1 MINCIFFLLKLT
13 SSFLGLPEKVAFYFV
28 SGICAG
34 LVFLLCLFGLRSTL
48 VKDVKEL
55 VSELKT
61 SRRQQK
67 EFMDDLFEDDISDSS
82 SFRCLTQSHSRT
94 DAFAPSTLTV
104 EVVQREVE
112 QMRNM
117 FNGDIWPRHDSS
129 PYSIHKIKAYDN

>member
-1 MINCIFFLLKLT
+1 MINCIFYLLKLT
-13 SSFLGLPEKVAFYFV
+13 FPGLPERVALYFV

-61 SRRQQK
+61 SQRQQK

-94 DAFAPSTLTV
+94 DAFAPSALTV
-104 EVVQREVE
+104 ELVQREVE
-112 QMRNM
+112 QMKNV
-117 FNGDIWPRHDSS
+117 FNGDIWPHHDSS

>member
-1 MINCIFFLLKLT
+1 MAL
-13 SSFLGLPEKVAFYFV
+13 YFV

-67 EFMDDLFEDDISDSS
+67 EFMDDLFEDEVSDSS
-82 SFRCLTQSHSRT
+82 SFCRLTQSRCTT
-94 DAFAPSTLTV
+94 DAFTPSTLTV
-104 EVVQREVE
+104 ELGQRQVE
-112 QMRNM
+112 QMRNV
-117 FNGDIWPRHDSS
+117 FSGDIWPHRDSS
-129 PYSIHKIKAYDN
+129 PYSIRKIKAYDN

>member
-1 MINCIFFLLKLT
+1 MAL
-13 SSFLGLPEKVAFYFV
+13 YFV

-48 VKDVKEL
+48 VKDAKEL
-55 VSELKT
+55 VSELKA

-82 SFRCLTQSHSRT
+82 SFRHLTQSPCT
-94 DAFAPSTLTV
+94 ADAFAPSPLTV
-104 EVVQREVE
+104 DLVQREVE
-112 QMRNM
+112 QMRNV
-117 FNGDIWPRHDSS
+117 FSGDIWPHHDSS